1 MNAANFHATETDRA
15 YAWRL
20 GSACA
25 LLLALA
31 LICLSKPAFAA
42 SSCSSNGNLTVT
54 VSSSGVAFGNYNVL
68 NAGATAGAGSITVSA
83 TCDHASVPFTVNY
96 SIALSTGNS
105 GSFTP
110 RVMQF
115 GANTLQYNLYTTS
128 GLTSIWGDGSGGTQT
143 LADQITGTCQN
154 NGGHNCSGSQSDT
167 VYGNIP
173 ARQNVVA
180 GNYSDTITATVTF

>member
-1 MNAANFHATETDRA
+1 MMTANFHAAETDRA
-15 YAWRL
+15 HAWCL
-20 GSACA
+20 GSALA
-25 LLLALA
+25 LLLTLA
-31 LICLSKPAFAA
+31 LVVPPKSAFAA
-42 SSCSSNGNLTVT
+42 SSCRGTLVVT
-54 VSSSGVAFGNYNVL
+54 VSSSGVTFGNYNVL
-68 NAGATAGAGSITVSA
+68 NAGATAGAGSLTVSA